1 MYKIAI
7 ITLSD
12 RAATGVYEDK
22 SGAHL
27 YESFKNASYEIL
39 MRKVIPDDEILL
51 KNLLNDAVNL
61 VDLIITT
68 GGTGL
73 SSRDITVDV
82 VEALMDY
89 EVRGMS
95 AALHQYSLEKS
106 KGAMFSRAL
115 CAVIK
120 ETLVIT
126 MPGSLKAVKE
136 LSELFIPHLKHGLDH
151 LSNIDVHGS

>member
-12 RAATGVYEDK
+12 RASQGVYADK
-22 SGAHL
+22 SGAYL
-27 YESFKNASYEIL
+27 KTVFESAGYDVTDYKI
-39 MRKVIPDDEILL
+39 IPDDEILL
-51 KNLLNDAVNL
+51 TDLLEETTNS
-61 VDLIITT
+61 VDLIVTT

-73 SSRDITVDV
+73 SSRDITVKV
-82 VEALMDY
+82 VEKLMDY

-95 AALHQYSLEKS
+95 TAFHQYSLEKS
-106 KGAMFSRAL
+106 KGAMFSRGL

-120 ETLVIT
+120 KTLVIT

-136 LSELFIPHLKHGLDH
+136 LSDLFIPHLKHGLDH
-151 LSNIDVHGS
+151 LHDESVH

>member
-12 RAATGVYEDK
+12 RAQAGIYEDK
-22 SGAHL
+22 SGAYL
-27 YESFKNASYEIL
+27 SDAFETAGYDVALKKIIS
-39 MRKVIPDDEILL
+39 DDEAVLEKLL
-51 KNLLNDAVNL
+51 VETCPL

-73 SSRDITVDV
+73 SSRDITVQV
-82 VEALMDY
+82 VEELMDY

-95 AALHQYSLEKS
+95 TALHQYSLEKS

-115 CAVIK
+115 CAVIGK
-120 ETLVIT
+120 TLVIT

-151 LSNIDVHGS
+151 LNDVAVH

>member
-1 MYKIAI
+1 MYKVAI

-12 RAATGVYEDK
+12 RAALGVYEDK
-22 SGAHL
+22 SGEYL
-27 YESFKNASYEIL
+27 SETFEKASYDIV
-39 MRKVIPDDEILL
+39 MRKIIPDDKALL
-51 KNLLNDAVNL
+51 EGLLDEAVHL
-61 VDLIITT
+61 ADLIITT

-73 SSRDITVDV
+73 SSRDITVQV
-82 VEALMDY
+82 IEALMDY

-95 AALHQYSLEKS
+95 VALHQYSLEKS

-120 ETLVIT
+120 KTLVIT

-151 LSNIDVHGS
+151 LNDVDVH

>member
-12 RAATGVYEDK
+12 RASQGVYADK
-22 SGAHL
+22 SGEYLKTAF
-27 YESFKNASYEIL
+27 ESAGYDVTS
-39 MRKVIPDDEILL
+39 RKIIPDDEILL
-51 KNLLNDAVNL
+51 TSLLEETANS
-61 VDLIITT
+61 VDLIVTT

-73 SSRDITVDV
+73 SSRDITVKV
-82 VEALMDY
+82 VEKLMDY

-95 AALHQYSLEKS
+95 TAFHQYSLEKS
-106 KGAMFSRAL
+106 KGAMFSRGL

-120 ETLVIT
+120 KTLVIT

-136 LSELFIPHLKHGLDH
+136 LSDLFIPHLKHGLDH
-151 LSNIDVHGS
+151 LNDESVH

>member
-1 MYKIAI
+1 MYKVAI

-12 RAATGVYEDK
+12 RAVAGVYEDK
-22 SGAHL
+22 SGAYL
-27 YESFKNASYEIL
+27 YEAFEKAGYDIV
-39 MRKVIPDDEILL
+39 MRELIPDDEALL
-51 KNLLNDAVNL
+51 KNLLNDANRL
-61 VDLIITT
+61 ADLIITT

-73 SSRDITVDV
+73 SSKDLTARVI
-82 VEALMDY
+82 EELMDY

-95 AALHQYSLEKS
+95 IALHQYSLEKS

-115 CAVIK
+115 CAVIQK
-120 ETLVIT
+120 TLVVT

-151 LSNIDVHGS
+151 LNNVDVH